1 MCLKSFLEE
10 NTKHA
15 LKEECLV
22 ITMKIL
28 KTNTEDNIH
37 PVLIGLLLNL
47 THLDDYDYKV
57 LLHTKIN
64 I

>member
-1 MCLKSFLEE
+1 
-10 NTKHA
+10 
-15 LKEECLV
+15 
-22 ITMKIL
+22 MKIL
-28 KTNTEDNIH
+28 RTNTKDNIY

-57 LLHTKIN
+57 LIHTKNN